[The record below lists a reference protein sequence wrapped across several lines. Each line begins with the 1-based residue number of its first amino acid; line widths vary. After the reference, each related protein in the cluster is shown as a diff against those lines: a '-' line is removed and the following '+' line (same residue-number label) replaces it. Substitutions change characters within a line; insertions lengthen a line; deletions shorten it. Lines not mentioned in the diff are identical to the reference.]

1 MSQCAA
7 CSEGS
12 QAGWQGQAQVLAPC
26 LLPAASSPS
35 GFVLLQKRLCPSPGK
50 SLTRESSFPVAMA
63 IADSKQPVVEKV
75 QQLPQTPYIRNR
87 RGTALECAAGSPA
100 SPKHWGRGAQQECR
114 ASTPSWAWPSAQP
127 LPRAHD
133 TEHRVAS
140 GEFPCGTGTQH
151 CSSATAHSHQPL
163 SGHVTHSSSGFSQVS
178 RNFPS
183 FSSRWSRDMAQSC
196 AGSSPWWLS
205 SSASEAGG
213 LWCAARPVAQDS
225 PPPWGGGIGDQPT
238 HWPLQ
243 QGAPGQ
249 PRRAPPACTPGCSGS

>member
-100 SPKHWGRGAQQECR
+100 SPKHWGRGARQECR

-133 TEHRVAS
+133 TEH
-140 GEFPCGTGTQH
+140 G
-151 CSSATAHSHQPL
+151 
-163 SGHVTHSSSGFSQVS
+163 
-178 RNFPS
+178 
-183 FSSRWSRDMAQSC
+183 
-196 AGSSPWWLS
+196 
-205 SSASEAGG
+205 
-213 LWCAARPVAQDS
+213 VAQAPS
-225 PPPWGGGIGDQPT
+225 TVPRPQPT
-238 HWPLQ
+238 AISPSLGMSHTPHLVFHRCHKISLLSPVDRVGIWP
-243 QGAPGQ
+243 
-249 PRRAPPACTPGCSGS
+249 RAAQEVPLGG